1 MGSPEAVCSGR
12 IKDRIQLMPTTTTK
26 WISRKDSVFI
36 AIVAGLSFI
45 IENSLGLVLFPLA
58 SSVPLIGGT
67 LSAIP
72 DATIIFLGAYLVPR
86 RGAVLLFATLLL
98 TLSIV
103 TPSFGP
109 PGFYKVFIGIALGG
123 IFELVLLFSR
133 STALYVVGTAIAFSL
148 SVPITFAAWTY
159 LGLPSVAL
167 LKTKLP
173 LLMGIYFVEG
183 LLGAL
188 IGSFIYKTRLSKM
201 VTVQRMRD
209 AI

>member
-1 MGSPEAVCSGR
+1 MHPAR
-12 IKDRIQLMPTTTTK
+12 TRWIDR
-26 WISRKDSVFI
+26 RDSVFI

-45 IENSLGLVLFPLA
+45 LENSLGLVLFPLA

-72 DATIIFLGAYLVPR
+72 DAAIIFLGAYLVPR

-109 PGFYKVFIGIALGG
+109 PGFYKVFIGIVLGG
-123 IFELVLLFSR
+123 IFELVLLFNR
-133 STALYVVGTAIAFSL
+133 STAMYVVATGLAFSL
-148 SVPITFAAWTY
+148 SVPVVFLTWTY
-159 LGLPSVAL
+159 MGLPQVAL

-173 LLMGIYFVEG
+173 LLMAVYFVEG
-183 LLGAL
+183 LVGAVV
-188 IGSFIYKTRLSKM
+188 GNFIYKTRLSKM
-201 VTVQRMRD
+201 IAVQRMRG
-209 AI
+209 AV

>member
-1 MGSPEAVCSGR
+1 MKSSNNAM
-12 IKDRIQLMPTTTTK
+12 MPKLETK
-26 WISRKDSVFI
+26 WIDRKDSLFI

-45 IENSLGLVLFPLA
+45 VENSLGLILFPLA

-109 PGFYKVFIGIALGG
+109 PGFYKIFIGVILGG
-123 IFELVLLFSR
+123 IFELVLWFNR
-133 STALYVVGTAIAFSL
+133 STALYVFGTALAFSL
-148 SVPITFAAWTY
+148 SVPVTFTAWMY
-159 LGLPSVAL
+159 LGLPSVGL
-167 LKTKLP
+167 LRTKLP
-173 LLMGIYFVEG
+173 LLMAVYFVEG

-188 IGSFIYKTRLSKM
+188 IGNFIYKSRLSKM
-201 VTVQRMRD
+201 AAVQRMRR
-209 AI
+209 AV

>member
-1 MGSPEAVCSGR
+1 
-12 IKDRIQLMPTTTTK
+12 MPQSNSK
-26 WISRKDSVFI
+26 WITRKDSVFI

-45 IENSLGLVLFPLA
+45 IENSLGLILFPLA

-72 DATIIFLGAYLVPR
+72 DAMIIFLGAYLVPR

-123 IFELVLLFSR
+123 IFELILLINR
-133 STALYVVGTAIAFSL
+133 STAVYILGTGLAFSL
-148 SVPITFAAWTY
+148 SVPITFAAWSY

-167 LKTKLP
+167 LKPKLP

-188 IGSFIYKTRLSKM
+188 LGSFIYKSRLSKM
-201 VTVQRMRD
+201 VAVQRMRS
-209 AI
+209 AAA